1 MAATPLAVH
10 RIQGPEDSDGKGIA
24 LDLSWVW
31 LHVQS
36 FTACVRR
43 KGSRR
48 PSLGLE
54 ALRAQG
60 SPPVHLAWRL
70 QIEATCGGNTSIEFE
85 SLVANPLPYVGVMS
99 WVVGYAKD
107 AH

>member
-36 FTACVRR
+36 FTSCVRL

-70 QIEATCGGNTSIEFE
+70 QIEGPAVEYE
-85 SLVANPLPYVGVMS
+85 
-99 WVVGYAKD
+99 
-107 AH
+107 H